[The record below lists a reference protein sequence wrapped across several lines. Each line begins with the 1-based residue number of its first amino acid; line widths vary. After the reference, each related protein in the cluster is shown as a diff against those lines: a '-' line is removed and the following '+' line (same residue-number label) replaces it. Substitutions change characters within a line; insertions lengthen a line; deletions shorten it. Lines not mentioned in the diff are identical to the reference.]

1 MYKYIHNFAHCDT
14 YIFYKGSWNRADS
27 NSTAAQSDY
36 AVVNFLVQNVLS
48 YSEVIAISGN
58 SADIRQKYL
67 GQISIL
73 FEDPLYTQTN
83 DDDFHC
89 LKGQD
94 LLDSIDC
101 AMQAYTHTQM

>member
-1 MYKYIHNFAHCDT
+1 MIQIYPT
-14 YIFYKGSWNRADS
+14 KGPGIEQIP
-27 NSTAAQSDY
+27 TAQSDY
-36 AVVNFLVQNVLS
+36 AVVNFLFQNVLS
-48 YSEVIAISGN
+48 YSEVITISGN

-101 AMQAYTHTQM
+101 AMQAYTPHTHRCSSRVG

>member
-1 MYKYIHNFAHCDT
+1 MPTVIHIHPT
-14 YIFYKGSWNRADS
+14 KGPGIEQIP
-27 NSTAAQSDY
+27 TAKSDY
-36 AVVNFLVQNVLS
+36 AVVNFLFQNVLS
-48 YSEVIAISGN
+48 YSVITISGN

-101 AMQAYTHTQM
+101 AMQAYTPHTDVVVE